1 MRLYRVILKR
11 RKLKFKQVLS
21 FEHIKKITDGEN
33 VLNSNSRDVFFTN
46 LKNKYGLFPLQN
58 FFISDITEKPKN

>member
-11 RKLKFKQVLS
+11 RKQKFKQVLS

-33 VLNSNSRDVFFTN
+33 VLNNNSRDVFFTN
-46 LKNKYGLFPLQN
+46 L
-58 FFISDITEKPKN
+58 

>member
-21 FEHIKKITDGEN
+21 SEHIKKITDGEN
-33 VLNSNSRDVFFTN
+33 VLKSNSRDVFFTN
-46 LKNKYGLFPLQN
+46 L
-58 FFISDITEKPKN
+58 

>member
-11 RKLKFKQVLS
+11 RKLKFKQLLS

-33 VLNSNSRDVFFTN
+33 VLNSSSRDVFFTN
-46 LKNKYGLFPLQN
+46 L
-58 FFISDITEKPKN
+58 

>member
-1 MRLYRVILKR
+1 MILYRVILKR

-21 FEHIKKITDGEN
+21 FEHKKKITDGEN

-46 LKNKYGLFPLQN
+46 L
-58 FFISDITEKPKN
+58 

>member
-21 FEHIKKITDGEN
+21 FEHIKKTTDGES
-33 VLNSNSRDVFFTN
+33 VLNRNSRDVLFTN
-46 LKNKYGLFPLQN
+46 L
-58 FFISDITEKPKN
+58 